1 MRFSKNAS
9 LNLSINAIVILIL
22 AITML
27 GLGLGFMRN
36 IFGSAT
42 EEFTKVSGTVQ
53 KQMVEQ
59 MKQTNR
65 IVDIDRPK
73 ISIKKAGK
81 DQVYLGFKNVQAGDM
96 YFGMLNPDSTTAKL
110 KSTLGVDMATYPCT
124 ATMCTTSDQAA
135 YNTCCCIEASYKT
148 TATTVKSG
156 EVMVLPLNVKA
167 HSSAPEG
174 TCFYDFIVCESSTKS
189 SVDSLGAATSCPAGT
204 TEHHIEFTVDVT
216 V

>member
-1 MRFSKNAS
+1 MKFSKNAS

-36 IFGSAT
+36 IFGQAT

-53 KQMVEQ
+53 KQLVGQ
-59 MKQTNR
+59 MKETNK

-73 ISIKKAGK
+73 VSIKKAGK
-81 DQVYLGFKNVQAGDM
+81 DQVYTGFKNVQTGDM
-96 YFGMLNPDSTTAKL
+96 YFGMLNPDLSTMNF
-110 KSTLGVDMATYPCT
+110 KSTLGVAQ
-124 ATMCTTSDQAA
+124 TTCSTTEWCSGSEQSTK
-135 YNTCCCIEASYKT
+135 NTCCCLELAYKT
-148 TATTVKSG
+148 STTKVTSG
-156 EVMVLPLNVKA
+156 EVMVLPLNIKA

-174 TCFYDFIVCESSTKS
+174 TCFYDLVICEGSSTFS
-189 SVDSLGAATSCPAGT
+189 IASTDTGCPTSPAT
-204 TEHHIEFTVDVT
+204 TENHIELTVDVT

>member
-1 MRFSKNAS
+1 MKFTKNAS

-42 EEFTKVSGTVQ
+42 SEFEKVGGTVQ
-53 KQMVEQ
+53 KQMIEQ
-59 MKQTNR
+59 MKESNK

-73 ISIKKAGK
+73 VTIKKAGK
-81 DQVYLGFKNVQAGDM
+81 DQTYLGFKNVQADSR
-96 YFGMLNPDSTTAKL
+96 YFGMLDPDSTTANL
-110 KSTLGVDMATYPCT
+110 KSTLGVNMATY
-124 ATMCTTSDQAA
+124 ACTTTQCSASDQTNK
-135 YNTCCCIEASYKT
+135 NTCCCLDTSYKT

-156 EVMVLPLNVKA
+156 EVMVVPFNIQA

-174 TCFYDFIVCESSTKS
+174 TCFFDIIVCESDTKS
-189 SVDSLGAATSCPAGT
+189 TVDNLAASTACPSGS
-204 TEHHIEFTVDVT
+204 TENHLELTVDVT